1 MPADWLQQ
9 AAQRAHSNAQE
20 AANDPHIKRR
30 LNEIAAA
37 DQRLARM
44 QEQPQ
49 PIAMDRLPAPK
60 TAPRTSRH
68 AARPQRARMAYRA
81 HTMEERRDEAQ
92 SHEYIWNGI
101 ERTAPPRVM
110 REYGL

>member
-1 MPADWLQQ
+1 MSAEWLQQ
-9 AAQRAHSNAQE
+9 AAQRARSNAQE

-30 LNEIAAA
+30 LRDIEAT

-49 PIAMDRLPAPK
+49 PIAMDRLPTPK
-60 TAPRTSRH
+60 TAPRQSRH
-68 AARPQRARMAYRA
+68 AARPQRARMAYRP
-81 HTMEERRDEAQ
+81 HTLEERRDDALM
-92 SHEYIWNGI
+92 HDYVWNGI
-101 ERTAPPRVM
+101 ERTAPPRVV